1 MDSKQGGKQT
11 NLVDVNSS
19 CYVFYEQ
26 HEIVKWLQILE
37 IFHFSN
43 LQYDL
48 LEVSLSELKALESS
62 RTIYH
67 SVDSIYKKTHNTWFK
82 TLWETWATG

>member
-1 MDSKQGGKQT
+1 MI
-11 NLVDVNSS
+11 DVNSS

-26 HEIVKWLQILE
+26 HKIVKRLQILE

-48 LEVSLSELKALESS
+48 LEVSLSELKALKSS
-62 RTIYH
+62 RTIDH
-67 SVDSIYKKTHNTWFK
+67 SVNSIYKKTRNTWFK
-82 TLWETWATG
+82 MI